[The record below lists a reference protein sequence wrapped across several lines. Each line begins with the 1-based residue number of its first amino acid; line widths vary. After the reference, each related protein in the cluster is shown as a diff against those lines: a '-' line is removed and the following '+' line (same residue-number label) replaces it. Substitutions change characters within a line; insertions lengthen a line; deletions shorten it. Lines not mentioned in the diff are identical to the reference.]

1 MHVSVDLLTKFDQIF
16 VQLSFS
22 IRKFLYVYYRVMVLL
37 FFSLKAIITTILLLL
52 ACLLKNSAISL
63 LNGINA
69 TIGIRDLQQG
79 LTVVSGC
86 LNEFCY
92 TILVTILTI
101 IAVQLLTFSD
111 LRIAIHFFANI
122 AALSRVLNISDV
134 VTLKDPLRVICLS
147 SCDCFTQLLR
157 ALVKICLVRCRCCS
171 RITGQWFKT
180 FAQ

>member
-69 TIGIRDLQQG
+69 TIGIRDL
-79 LTVVSGC
+79 
-86 LNEFCY
+86 
-92 TILVTILTI
+92 
-101 IAVQLLTFSD
+101 
-111 LRIAIHFFANI
+111 
-122 AALSRVLNISDV
+122 
-134 VTLKDPLRVICLS
+134 
-147 SCDCFTQLLR
+147 
-157 ALVKICLVRCRCCS
+157 
-171 RITGQWFKT
+171 
-180 FAQ
+180 